1 MVIYYDQIK
10 DPRMR
15 KYVMWIMK
23 ISDMEGQMKADALAH
38 SVFKERFTIWICR
51 GICKASVDEAPKA
64 EHGITFLY
72 LKADWTLAM
81 LLHVLQS

>member
-1 MVIYYDQIK
+1 MK
-10 DPRMR
+10 DRR
-15 KYVMWIMK
+15 F
-23 ISDMEGQMKADALAH
+23 GC

-64 EHGITFLY
+64 EHGITFSY
-72 LKADWTLAM
+72 LKADWTLSM